1 MRFLIHLRTCIGSL
15 FWIVDRPTRECKR
28 VYTLT
33 VMRGPRALLCSNKSS
48 DYANIQ
54 IMRLGST
61 RTNQRLDFAS
71 AERPRNNTSSK
82 LAASPFGFTTTSAP
96 SIISSDCTPT
106 HGDYLN
112 CTAMLVRWLRGGRT
126 PCTTREYRGVSNLNP
141 PGLN

>member
-1 MRFLIHLRTCIGSL
+1 MQLFIHLRACVRSL
-15 FWIVDRPTRECKR
+15 FWIVDTPTRKCKR
-28 VYTLT
+28 LYTLT
-33 VMRGPRALLCSNKSS
+33 MVRGPRASLCSNKSS
-48 DYANIQ
+48 DYNNVHIL
-54 IMRLGST
+54 RLGST

-82 LAASPFGFTTTSAP
+82 LTASPFGFTTTSAP

-126 PCTTREYRGVSNLNP
+126 QCTTREYHGVSNTSP
-141 PGLN
+141 PGA